1 MRDNLGQCGGSAA
14 EPGIA
19 GETAEATGKVRE
31 EEGCPGS
38 PQWVS
43 ERLRSLP
50 KVPFQKWSWNSKQGV
65 CVEAQGVGLR
75 MTGATHPCHLR
86 LAPRHQQAGLTEQRS
101 SLSSS
106 SHLSATTCIHSSGY
120 PQVPLDPVVVGK
132 SYPKS
137 IPWTLRYQ
145 LNMYMKL

>member
-1 MRDNLGQCGGSAA
+1 MPRISPMG
-14 EPGIA
+14 
-19 GETAEATGKVRE
+19 VRE
-31 EEGCPGS
+31 TEEP
-38 PQWVS
+38 PQGPF
-43 ERLRSLP
+43 P
-50 KVPFQKWSWNSKQGV
+50 KVELELKAGRL
-65 CVEAQGVGLR
+65 CRGTGVGLR